1 MKFSTMPQ
9 YELGERYSKDRTS
22 SKYKR
27 AARRLRKKGY
37 GAEAGKMALQAEVER
52 MNEPT
57 IMRPEHRELEAR
69 EQERLLQMRRATSPS
84 ASPSAYDPSQSM
96 ADLRGN
102 FFSDISAANLPASE
116 QAMFSNR
123 FETKLSDMSK
133 QQKAYTDL
141 QAAQRKNRDEQR
153 VAQLT
158 PLVTS
163 RVREIMASPD
173 SDSNKQKKLT
183 STMLSPN
190 IAPTLSNTTISSIFT
205 SASDQLKVNKTDKQR
220 MDSFIEKNAD
230 KGDTQF
236 VNQASDEMRDNLRA
250 VGLREG
256 TKETRGEQLKE
267 LEDIEG
273 ILSSLRR
280 GNSTD
285 PEIQALLLSA
295 GLPAGKD
302 TDSKEILIEV
312 LLLLKYP
319 TRKNIPEGEKSRLAD
334 MDEKDLYIEAY
345 QGLLTQKG
353 ALSMRAM
360 QEVAAANPAA
370 QAAVSS
376 WGQ

>member
-1 MKFSTMPQ
+1 
-9 YELGERYSKDRTS
+9 
-22 SKYKR
+22 
-27 AARRLRKKGY
+27 
-37 GAEAGKMALQAEVER
+37 
-52 MNEPT
+52 
-57 IMRPEHRELEAR
+57 
-69 EQERLLQMRRATSPS
+69 
-84 ASPSAYDPSQSM
+84 
-96 ADLRGN
+96 
-102 FFSDISAANLPASE
+102 
-116 QAMFSNR
+116 
-123 FETKLSDMSK
+123 
-133 QQKAYTDL
+133 
-141 QAAQRKNRDEQR
+141 
-153 VAQLT
+153 
-158 PLVTS
+158 
-163 RVREIMASPD
+163 
-173 SDSNKQKKLT
+173 
-183 STMLSPN
+183 MLSPN

-220 MDSFIEKNAD
+220 MDTFIEKQVD

-236 VNQASDEMRDNLRA
+236 VSQASNEMRDNLRA

-256 TKETRGEQLKE
+256 TKETRDEQLKE

-295 GLPAGKD
+295 GLPTGKD
-302 TDSKEILIEV
+302 TDSKQILIEV

-370 QAAVSS
+370 EAAVSS

>member
-52 MNEPT
+52 LNEPT

-69 EQERLLQMRRATSPS
+69 EQERLLQMRRAASPS

-163 RVREIMASPD
+163 RVREIMASSD

-205 SASDQLKVNKTDKQR
+205 SAADQLKINKTDKQKLT
-220 MDSFIEKNAD
+220 DFVEKQSD
-230 KGDTQF
+230 KGDASF
-236 VNQASDEMRDNLRA
+236 VDQASPEMQSNLKA
-250 VGLREG
+250 VALRERS
-256 TKETRGEQLKE
+256 KETRDEELKE

-280 GNSTD
+280 GNSDD
-285 PEIQALLLSA
+285 PAIQAMLQA
-295 GLPAGKD
+295 QGLPASKD
-302 TDSKEILIEV
+302 NKEILIEV

>member
-69 EQERLLQMRRATSPS
+69 EQERLLQMRRA
-84 ASPSAYDPSQSM
+84 ASPSAYDPSQGM

-141 QAAQRKNRDEQR
+141 QAAQRKNREEQR

-163 RVREIMASPD
+163 RVREIMASSD

-220 MDSFIEKNAD
+220 MDSFIEKQVD

-236 VNQASDEMRDNLRA
+236 VSQASNEMRDNLRA

-295 GLPAGKD
+295 GLPTGKD
-302 TDSKEILIEV
+302 TDSKQILIEV

>member
-52 MNEPT
+52 LNEPT

-69 EQERLLQMRRATSPS
+69 EQERLLQMRRA

-163 RVREIMASPD
+163 RVREIMASSD

-220 MDSFIEKNAD
+220 MDTFIEKQVT

-256 TKETRGEQLKE
+256 TKETRDEQLKE

-280 GNSTD
+280 GNSDD
-285 PEIQALLLSA
+285 PAIQALLQA
-295 GLPAGKD
+295 QGLPASKD
-302 TDSKEILIEV
+302 NKEILIEV

-370 QAAVSS
+370 EAAVSS

>member
-69 EQERLLQMRRATSPS
+69 EQERLLQMRRA

-102 FFSDISAANLPASE
+102 FFSDISAANL
-116 QAMFSNR
+116 
-123 FETKLSDMSK
+123 
-133 QQKAYTDL
+133 
-141 QAAQRKNRDEQR
+141 QAAQRKNREEQR

-163 RVREIMASPD
+163 RVREIMASSD

-220 MDSFIEKNAD
+220 MDSFIEKQVD

-236 VNQASDEMRDNLRA
+236 VSQASNEMRDNLRA

-295 GLPAGKD
+295 GLPTGKD
-302 TDSKEILIEV
+302 TDSKQILIEV

>member
-52 MNEPT
+52 LNEPT

-69 EQERLLQMRRATSPS
+69 EQERLLQMRRAASPS

-163 RVREIMASPD
+163 RVREIMASSD

-220 MDSFIEKNAD
+220 M
-230 KGDTQF
+230 G
-236 VNQASDEMRDNLRA
+236 DNLRA
-250 VGLREG
+250 VGLRERS
-256 TKETRGEQLKE
+256 KETRDEELKE

-280 GNSTD
+280 GNSDD
-285 PEIQALLLSA
+285 PAIQALLQA
-295 GLPAGKD
+295 QGLPASKD
-302 TDSKEILIEV
+302 NKEILIEV

-319 TRKNIPEGEKSRLAD
+319 TRKNIPEGEKSRLAG